1 LFHRRRHERVK
12 RRFPCEFFT
21 EGQRYRGIVVEVSP
35 GGLFVQTDASTAPGN
50 EIELHL
56 AAAGAVPEL
65 VLRGI
70 IVRRLMVP
78 AMLAA
83 AVRRGIAVEILEA
96 PREYGLAFGSTLLDA
111 PIGGA
116 REEEKPA
123 APARHEQTAGLA
135 PPSSNAAA
143 DPSPPVLAQAAEP
156 SQDLAPAPAPVGP
169 APEAPR
175 PEVLVV
181 DDGRLDDLVALLDEL
196 GADPVRLPPGAMSDA
211 QVHSWPRRLFVTTA
225 RRACALRL
233 PELREEDR
241 VVGIAVA
248 EDESQTLASMMRR
261 LGFQYLVHRPVHP
274 EAMRLLLR
282 KILYQGADQ
291 RRAGRHPFGA
301 EVTWR
306 AGWARKH
313 GILVEISSSG
323 CRLVTDRPLA
333 PGARLRIEIP
343 PEATGGRRMLLRGRI
358 LRRDTTPCA
367 APDARHG
374 LAVCFDPL
382 PARVQQH
389 LDALLVRLER
399 GPATLACDTGG
410 AVPEAMA
417 CDAGGTVPE
426 AMACDAGGTAPEATA
441 AVPLPEAGGVEG
453 SEAASEPF
461 SERRRL
467 VRARLDREVVALDE
481 TGTRALHALV
491 GRDLSLAGMR
501 IDPTPDLAL
510 GQRLRLAL
518 YEPSAPSPVVLEAE
532 SVRDDGGAGLAL
544 LFVDLAPEVA
554 TQLERIVAARPAL
567 ESLRPEPRRIVLGEW
582 LDDRSV
588 A

>member
-21 EGQRYRGIVVEVSP
+21 EGQRYRGIVVDVSR
-35 GGLFVQTDASTAPGN
+35 GGLFVQTEASTAPGS

-70 IVRRLMVP
+70 IVRRRMVP

-83 AVRRGIAVEILEA
+83 ALRRGIAVEILEA
-96 PREYGLAFGSTLLDA
+96 PREYGLAFGSSLLDA

-116 REEEKPA
+116 CEAGTPA
-123 APARHEQTAGLA
+123 APGGREQTPGWA
-135 PPSSNAAA
+135 PPSSSAPAA
-143 DPSPPVLAQAAEP
+143 PGPPVLARPARP
-156 SQDLAPAPAPVGP
+156 SQAVAPAPAPLDP

-196 GADPVRLPPGAMSDA
+196 GADPVRLPPGAMSDSQA
-211 QVHSWPRRLFVTTA
+211 HSWPSRLFVTTA
-225 RRACALRL
+225 RLACVLQL

-282 KILYQGADQ
+282 KLLYQGADH
-291 RRAGRHPFGA
+291 RRAERHPFGA

-306 AGWARKH
+306 AGWARKR
-313 GILVEISSSG
+313 GVLVEISSSG

-343 PEATGGRRMLLRGRI
+343 PEATGGRRLLLRGRI
-358 LRRDTTPCA
+358 LRRDSTASA

-382 PARVQQH
+382 PTRVQQR
-389 LDALLVRLER
+389 LDALLARLER
-399 GPATLACDTGG
+399 GPATLACD
-410 AVPEAMA
+410 
-417 CDAGGTVPE
+417 AGN
-426 AMACDAGGTAPEATA
+426 TAPEPMAP
-441 AVPLPEAGGVEG
+441 VPLPEASGVEG
-453 SEAASEPF
+453 SEAATEPF

-481 TGTRALHALV
+481 TGTRALYALV

-501 IDPTPDLAL
+501 IDPSPDLAL

-518 YEPSAPSPVVLEAE
+518 YEPSAQSPIVLEAE

-544 LFVDLAPEVA
+544 RFVDLAPEVA
-554 TQLERIVAARPAL
+554 AQLERIVAALPAL
-567 ESLRPEPRRIVLGEW
+567 ESLRPEPQRIVLGGW

>member
-12 RRFPCEFFT
+12 RRFPCEFLI
-21 EGQRYRGIVVEVSP
+21 EGQRYRGIVVEVSR
-35 GGLFVQTDASTAPGN
+35 GGLFVQTDASTAPGK

-56 AAAGAVPEL
+56 AASGTVPDL

-70 IVRRLMVP
+70 VVRRLMVP

-83 AVRRGIAVEILEA
+83 AVRRGIAIEIHEA

-116 REEEKPA
+116 REEGTA
-123 APARHEQTAGLA
+123 GARSDREQTAGQA
-135 PPSSNAAA
+135 PPPSSVPAA
-143 DPSPPVLAQAAEP
+143 PIPPVLSRPDEP
-156 SQDLAPAPAPVGP
+156 SQDVAPVEAPVEPAPDV
-169 APEAPR
+169 PR

-196 GADPVRLPPGAMSDA
+196 GADPVRLPPGALNDPQA
-211 QVHSWPRRLFVTTA
+211 HAWPRRLFVTTA
-225 RRACALRL
+225 RLACELRL
-233 PELREEDR
+233 PELREEDQ
-241 VVGIAVA
+241 VVAIAVA
-248 EDESQTLASMMRR
+248 EDESQTLASLMRR

-282 KILYQGADQ
+282 KLLYQGANQ
-291 RRAGRHPFGA
+291 RRAERHPFGA

-306 AGWARKH
+306 TGWVKRR
-313 GILVEISSSG
+313 GILVELSGSG
-323 CRLVTDRPLA
+323 CRLVSDRALA
-333 PGARLRIEIP
+333 PGARVRIEIP
-343 PEATGGRRMLLRGRI
+343 PEATGGRRIPLRGRI
-358 LRRDTTPCA
+358 LRRDTLPGA

-382 PARVQQH
+382 PTRVQQR
-389 LDALLVRLER
+389 LDALLARLQR
-399 GPATLACDTGG
+399 GPATLG
-410 AVPEAMA
+410 
-417 CDAGGTVPE
+417 CDAR
-426 AMACDAGGTAPEATA
+426 GTAPEPSAPVAPTGA
-441 AVPLPEAGGVEG
+441 DGVPGQEAG
-453 SEAASEPF
+453 SEPF
-461 SERRRL
+461 SERRSH

-481 TGTRALHALV
+481 TGTRVLHALV

-501 IDPTPDLAL
+501 IDPSPDLAL

-518 YEPSAPSPVVLEAE
+518 YEPSAPAPVVLEAE
-532 SVRDDGGAGLAL
+532 CMRDDGGAGLAL
-544 LFVDLAPEVA
+544 RFVDLGPEVSA
-554 TQLERIVAARPAL
+554 QLERIVAALPAL
-567 ESLRPEPRRIVLGEW
+567 ESLRPEPRRIVLAEW